1 MTDFNFAKMAENV
14 FLGNRT
20 ETVEMTETAL
30 RAGIKPTTIIE
41 NGLIPGMQRL
51 GEEFSKGDVF
61 LPEMLIGADAMKASL
76 ALIKPLLKKDETKRH
91 GTIVLGTVLGD
102 VHDIGKNIVSWML
115 EGAGF
120 NVVDLGVDVPP
131 QQFIDIIKKEN
142 PQILGLS
149 ALLTTSTHQI
159 GVLIEEL
166 KKQGL
171 RDNLKV
177 MIGGASVDAT
187 YAARVGAD
195 GYAIDAVSAVAKA
208 KELVGTKG

>member
-1 MTDFNFAKMAENV
+1 MTDFDFAKMAESV
-14 FLGNRT
+14 YLGNRT
-20 ETVEMTETAL
+20 DAAEMTRTAL
-30 RAGIKPTTIIE
+30 KAGIQPTTIIE

-51 GEEFSKGDVF
+51 GEDFSKGEIF

-76 ALIKPLLKKDETKRH
+76 ALIKPLLKSDETKRH

-102 VHDIGKNIVSWML
+102 VHDIGKNIVAWML

-120 NVVDLGVDVPP
+120 NVIDLGVDVPP
-131 QQFIDIIKKEN
+131 ERFIETIKKET

-159 GVLIEEL
+159 GALMEEL

-171 RDNLKV
+171 RDNLKI
-177 MIGGASVDAT
+177 MIGGASVDPT
-187 YAARVGAD
+187 YAVRVGAD